1 MTSIAG
7 LTKELID
14 DPLRRDLG
22 FSPEMAEANEAIW
35 AAGDDD
41 KQIEQILSDW
51 IYYHQPCL
59 FGKIASKLDLISYCI
74 LTPHDL
80 NQSDDHIFQ
89 KLQSK
94 KRKWTRKAFDGESSN
109 FVILASSREIA
120 LANPNG
126 ALLDVSIRLCSMYL
140 DQAIGADQ
148 ICLDDIYLEIA
159 GKRDRAFKWKAGINY
174 FGTQADRRWWRD
186 HRIPGGIGFSTNSV
200 GHLVKAGH
208 LSNAM
213 EVLLAK
219 LTDFDED
226 WPTYKIE
233 SLEKALEFAMKTI
246 AKASDGVSGKATYLL
261 PIPHDTSEMPV
272 PDCPV
277 KLPEQL
283 ADKNF
288 CEYEGSY
295 HTDITVPS
303 EYFTSD
309 VERPTG
315 QNVHRLDFTYLFD
328 NSLGNPDYRSMATG
342 IQIRDSGV
350 VHESLDHISKSKRS
364 KGRAEV
370 VLVGDEPSLI
380 DVLSN

>member
-14 DPLRRDLG
+14 DPLRHDLG

-41 KQIEQILSDW
+41 KRIEQILSNW
-51 IYYHQPCL
+51 IYHHQPCL
-59 FGKIASKLDLISYCI
+59 FGKIASKLNLISYCI

-80 NQSDDHIFQ
+80 NQGDGHIFQ

-94 KRKWTRKAFDGESSN
+94 KREWTRKAFDGESSN
-109 FVILASSREIA
+109 FVILASSREMA
-120 LANPNG
+120 LANPTG

-140 DQAIGADQ
+140 DQAIGVDQ
-148 ICLDDIYLEIA
+148 ICLDDIYLEIP
-159 GKRDRAFKWKAGINY
+159 GKKNRAFKWKAGINY
-174 FGTQADRRWWRD
+174 FGSQADRRWWRD

-200 GHLVKAGH
+200 GHLVKAGR

-213 EVLLAK
+213 EALLSELNA
-219 LTDFDED
+219 FDED
-226 WPTYKIE
+226 RPTSKLE

-261 PIPHDTSEMPV
+261 PIPHDTSKMPI

-288 CEYEGSY
+288 CEYEGYY

-303 EYFTSD
+303 EYFTLD
-309 VERPTG
+309 VERPTD
-315 QNVHRLDFTYLFD
+315 QSVHRLDFTYLFD
-328 NSLGNPDYRSMATG
+328 NSLDNRDHRSMGTG
-342 IQIRDSGV
+342 IQIRDSEIVDG
-350 VHESLDHISKSKRS
+350 SLDHIPKRS

-370 VLVGDEPSLI
+370 VLIGDEPSLI
-380 DVLSN
+380 DVLSH